1 MYYIQVLGSSGSQ
14 GDLEA
19 LMGKAKY
26 FQANQSYAN
35 ALQCLNQVIV
45 VFPWFL
51 PGLTEKCKI
60 QMQLGEW
67 EQAADTAKRV
77 LDQDAQVCSTPVT
90 RHSFT
95 RQHTPA
101 LCSERRG
108 G

>member
-1 MYYIQVLGSSGSQ
+1 
-14 GDLEA
+14 
-19 LMGKAKY
+19 MGKAKY

-77 LDQDAQVCSTPVT
+77 LDQDAQVCSTLAHAPA
-90 RHSFT
+90 HAST
-95 RQHTPA
+95 RQYTPT
-101 LCSERRG
+101 LCTERRG

>member
-1 MYYIQVLGSSGSQ
+1 
-14 GDLEA
+14 
-19 LMGKAKY
+19 MGKAKY

-77 LDQDAQVCSTPVT
+77 LDQDAQVCSTLAHAST
-90 RHSFT
+90 RQHAPAHTRT

-101 LCSERRG
+101 HANTLYRAPRG
-108 G
+108 VNVGWDGW